1 MLDSARTTN
10 RLADGRGPRPGGWAI
25 TFAIVAALLLAYPL
39 RYVLLPFVAAGAL
52 TYVARPL
59 VNWLGHRF
67 RFPRWVCAL
76 IAFLLFLGVLAAAGY
91 WVATVLVPELSRMTT
106 DSPRLLEQFLS
117 NLFHG
122 HNIELAGR
130 TITPREAANDAIRT
144 VQKYA
149 DPDQIVEAAVTGV
162 TAMMGMV
169 LTVVLLA
176 FFMFGGPQ
184 LAQGF
189 LRLIPPALRP
199 RVRSLAL
206 QIDPML
212 GRYLRGLV
220 VVVLFTS
227 GVTYIVTGLIFHV
240 SHAIVLAIAVG
251 LLELLPVIGPLL
263 SFVTF
268 GLVAVQE
275 TGFATIIGFGMF
287 AIALRLVIDQ
297 VVGPLVLG
305 RAARIPAVVVI
316 FSFLAGGV
324 LYGMLGVVLAIPFA
338 ATVKIV
344 LLDLYGEG
352 AADPLPT
359 DSEVPLREP

>member
-1 MLDSARTTN
+1 MFDSARQVT
-10 RLADGRGPRPGGWAI
+10 RPPDGNGPQSTGWAI
-25 TFAIVAALLLAYPL
+25 ALAVLLALLLAYPL
-39 RYVLLPFVAAGAL
+39 RFVLLPFVAAGAL

-59 VNWLGHRF
+59 VRWLQRRF
-67 RFPRWVCAL
+67 NFPRWSAAL
-76 IAFLLFLGVLAAAGY
+76 VAFLVFLGILAAAGY
-91 WVATVLVPELSRMTT
+91 GIATTLVPELSRMTSE
-106 DSPRLLEQFLS
+106 SPKLLEQFLS

-122 HNIELAGR
+122 HNIQLAGR
-130 TITPREAANDAIRT
+130 TITAHEAANDAIRS

-149 DPDQIVEAAVTGV
+149 DPDQIVEVAVTGV
-162 TAMMGMV
+162 TAMMGLV

-176 FFMFGGPQ
+176 FFLFGGPG

-189 LRLIPPALRP
+189 LRLVPPRLRP
-199 RVRSLAL
+199 RLRALARAV
-206 QIDPML
+206 DPML

-227 GVTYIVTGLIFHV
+227 GATYVVTGMIFHV
-240 SHAIVLAIAVG
+240 SHAILLAIAVG

-263 SFVTF
+263 SFITF

-275 TGFATIIGFGMF
+275 TGFATIIGFGAF
-287 AIALRLVIDQ
+287 AIGLRLIIDQ

-316 FSFLAGGV
+316 FAFLAGGV
-324 LYGMLGVVLAIPFA
+324 LYGMLGVLLAIPLA

-352 AADPLPT
+352 APVPAST
-359 DSEVPLREP
+359 DSEIPVGRS

>member
-1 MLDSARTTN
+1 MFDSARTT
-10 RLADGRGPRPGGWAI
+10 RHATDGNGPRPSGWAI
-25 TFAIVAALLLAYPL
+25 TFSIVVALLLAYPL

-59 VNWLGHRF
+59 VNWLGRRF
-67 RFPRWVCAL
+67 HFPRWVCAL
-76 IAFLLFLGVLAAAGY
+76 VAFLLFLGVLAAAGY
-91 WVATVLVPELSRMTT
+91 WVATILIPELSLMTT

-130 TITPREAANDAIRT
+130 TITPREAANDAIRS

-149 DPDQIVEAAVTGV
+149 DPDQIVEVAVTGV

-176 FFMFGGPQ
+176 FFLFGGPQ
-184 LAQGF
+184 LALGC
-189 LRLIPPALRP
+189 LRLVPPPLRP
-199 RVRSLAL
+199 RVRHLAL
-206 QIDPML
+206 QVDPML
-212 GRYLRGLV
+212 GRYLRGLFV
-220 VVVLFTS
+220 IVLFTS
-227 GVTYIVTGLIFHV
+227 GVTYVVTGLIFHV
-240 SHAIVLAIAVG
+240 SHAVVLAIAVG

-275 TGFATIIGFGMF
+275 TGFATIIGFGVF
-287 AIALRLVIDQ
+287 AIGLRLVIDQ

-305 RAARIPAVVVI
+305 RAVRVPAVVVI

-344 LLDLYGEG
+344 LLDLY
-352 AADPLPT
+352 ADDSPVRLPT
-359 DSEVPLREP
+359 DSRVPLREP